1 VNRSISKLKD
11 QARNH
16 EQNEEWAEA
25 IRAYQQVL
33 KISEEGEGEVELSLL
48 NRIGDLY
55 LREGKGGDAVRYYE
69 LAADRYEAAGLVN
82 SAIALCNKVIRQDAN
97 RPEPYYRLARL
108 TLEQGF
114 LSEARRW
121 SVEYAEKMIRAGKR
135 KEAFA
140 ALNEFASHAADP
152 EIRELLAQYLLAHDA
167 TAEALTQL
175 LEAYRARREG
185 NQPEKAQEL
194 RDKILKLD
202 PSIDLSAFEGSG
214 RAGGYA
220 GAEGH
225 AGEEEPAPLP
235 QLDDGFGDASMLDG
249 AIIALPELELQTA
262 ADSAG
267 IEVVEESTGGPGD
280 LMLDVGVEI
289 TLDVAPTAVVEAEVE
304 ADTGPE
310 LLDLEL
316 AGADFA
322 GDQVS
327 QGEDAAAALADA
339 MLLDISGIS
348 EPVAPEPAAPAP
360 NAPAPIAPAPAA
372 PVPAVPAPAAPK
384 PPAAEAAPPARAPSA
399 DRASSSRSGAGGGFV
414 DFGALLQDSS
424 DAEQGLT
431 RYVVDAPTPSGDE
444 DRDFLD
450 MLEQFKSK
458 VSEHLG
464 DDDAQ
469 SRYDLGLA
477 FKEMGLYDEAISQF
491 QMALRGLEDQL
502 KVYEEL
508 GDCFMQ
514 KGEHT
519 IALKILQGALAVASS
534 SGGGELIGVYYQLGR
549 TYEELGRAA
558 EARDAYERVLVFDLE
573 FRDASS
579 RLARL

>member
-1 VNRSISKLKD
+1 VP
-11 QARNH
+11 
-16 EQNEEWAEA
+16 
-25 IRAYQQVL
+25 
-33 KISEEGEGEVELSLL
+33 
-48 NRIGDLY
+48 
-55 LREGKGGDAVRYYE
+55 AV
-69 LAADRYEAAGLVN
+69 
-82 SAIALCNKVIRQDAN
+82 
-97 RPEPYYRLARL
+97 
-108 TLEQGF
+108 
-114 LSEARRW
+114 
-121 SVEYAEKMIRAGKR
+121 
-135 KEAFA
+135 
-140 ALNEFASHAADP
+140 
-152 EIRELLAQYLLAHDA
+152 
-167 TAEALTQL
+167 
-175 LEAYRARREG
+175 
-185 NQPEKAQEL
+185 
-194 RDKILKLD
+194 
-202 PSIDLSAFEGSG
+202 
-214 RAGGYA
+214 
-220 GAEGH
+220 
-225 AGEEEPAPLP
+225 
-235 QLDDGFGDASMLDG
+235 
-249 AIIALPELELQTA
+249 
-262 ADSAG
+262 
-267 IEVVEESTGGPGD
+267 
-280 LMLDVGVEI
+280 
-289 TLDVAPTAVVEAEVE
+289 
-304 ADTGPE
+304 
-310 LLDLEL
+310 
-316 AGADFA
+316 
-322 GDQVS
+322 
-327 QGEDAAAALADA
+327 
-339 MLLDISGIS
+339 
-348 EPVAPEPAAPAP
+348 
-360 NAPAPIAPAPAA
+360 PAPAA
-372 PVPAVPAPAAPK
+372 PKPPAVPAPAAPK